1 MTNDD
6 ETQGRGRGGKR
17 VISERAE
24 GGGLEIV
31 IGEK

>member
-17 VISERAE
+17 VISERTEE
-24 GGGLEIV
+24 GAV
-31 IGEK
+31 KGER